1 MVITT
6 KEMYSEVYGVIK
18 ALGKEYI
25 KKLPKTVLKVII
37 ENREENYNP
46 KYNMSISLKEQDVNR
61 KTLAMIALLHYNYW
75 CDTEEDRQKLK
86 TILENNEEKRQREMK
101 EKYSNDKIFNN
112 RNIKKEEKE
121 EENIDQIEVKNEVL
135 LDSNIVEYKQS
146 FFSKIVD
153 KIKNGLIYLNSRL
166 SK

>member
-25 KKLPKTVLKVII
+25 KKLPNTVLKVII

-46 KYNMSISLKEQDVNR
+46 KYNMDISLKKQDVNR

-86 TILENNEEKRQREMK
+86 TILENNEEKRQKEMR

-146 FFSKIVD
+146 FFSKLVE
-153 KIKNGLIYLNSRL
+153 KIKKWVKRFKIL
-166 SK
+166 KK

>member
-18 ALGKEYI
+18 ALGKQYI

-46 KYNMSISLKEQDVNR
+46 KYNMAISLKEQDVNR

-86 TILENNEEKRQREMK
+86 TILENNEEKRQKEMR

-153 KIKNGLIYLNSRL
+153 KIKKWVERFKIL
-166 SK
+166 KK

>member
-46 KYNMSISLKEQDVNR
+46 KYNMSISLKKQDVNR

-86 TILENNEEKRQREMK
+86 TILENNEEKRQKEMR

-112 RNIKKEEKE
+112 RNIKKEEEKE
-121 EENIDQIEVKNEVL
+121 EGNIDQIEVKNEVL

-146 FFSKIVD
+146 FFSKIVK
-153 KIKNGLIYLNSRL
+153 KIKKWFNIF
-166 SK
+166 K

>member
-1 MVITT
+1 MFITT

-25 KKLPKTVLKVII
+25 RKLPKTVLKVII

-46 KYNMSISLKEQDVNR
+46 KYNMSISLKKQDVNR

-86 TILENNEEKRQREMK
+86 TILENNEEKHQKEIR

-112 RNIKKEEKE
+112 SNIKKEEEK
-121 EENIDQIEVKNEVL
+121 ENIKETEIKNEVL

-153 KIKNGLIYLNSRL
+153 KIKKWVKRFKIL
-166 SK
+166 KK

>member
-6 KEMYSEVYGVIK
+6 KAMYSEVYGVIK

-25 KKLPKTVLKVII
+25 RKLPKTVLKVII

-46 KYNMSISLKEQDVNR
+46 KYNMSISLKKQDVNR

-86 TILENNEEKRQREMK
+86 TILENNEEKHQKEIR

-112 RNIKKEEKE
+112 SNIKKEEEK
-121 EENIDQIEVKNEVL
+121 ENIKETEIKNEVL

-146 FFSKIVD
+146 FFSKIVE
-153 KIKNGLIYLNSRL
+153 KIKKWVKRFKIL
-166 SK
+166 KK